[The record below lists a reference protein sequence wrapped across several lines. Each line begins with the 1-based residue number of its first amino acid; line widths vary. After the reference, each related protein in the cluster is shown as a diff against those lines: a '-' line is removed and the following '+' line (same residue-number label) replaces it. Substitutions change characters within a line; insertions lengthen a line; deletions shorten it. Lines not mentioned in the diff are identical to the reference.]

1 MDQDIHFQTQITWA
15 AGAVTHYMRVP
26 YRSTLRDVVALA
38 QTDPG
43 DAQTITIT
51 TEPTVG
57 GTAVALGV
65 VAFGATSSDGAVGTW
80 TTDATTGD
88 HVLEAGEFVVMTTTA
103 GTAAQVDVDIEFD
116 PYAR

>member
-1 MDQDIHFQTQITWA
+1 MDQDIHFQNMITWA
-15 AGAVTHYMRVP
+15 AGAVTQYFRVP
-26 YRSTLRDVVALA
+26 YRSTLRNFVALA

-43 DAQTITIT
+43 DAQTITVT

-57 GTAVALGV
+57 GTSVALGV
-65 VAFGATSSDGAVGTW
+65 LAFGATSSDGAVGTW
-80 TTDATTGD
+80 TANTSTGD
-88 HVLEAGEFVVMTTTA
+88 HVLEAGEFIVMTTTA